1 MKSLKYEIDSKSENE
16 IVEEELSESDV
27 DAEDCVVPNFEI
39 ADRFSSLKA
48 ISANNKKTKEN
59 KNKD

>member
-16 IVEEELSESDV
+16 IVEEELSDADA

-39 ADRFSSLKA
+39 ADRFS
-48 ISANNKKTKEN
+48 
-59 KNKD
+59 